1 MTIEKHWLITGAAVV
16 IALGAGF
23 GAARITD
30 RPAGEEAHA
39 EGEDHAEGEAEEGF
53 VALAPEAAA
62 QAGVTLTEATRGGG
76 AELLLPGRVEFAP
89 GAEAVVDAPLPGAV
103 VRVHVGVGSRVEAG
117 SPLATLRSPEGAASR
132 ATTDAAQAGAEAAR
146 AAERRDRNL
155 FERGYV
161 ARARLDI
168 TEAEAR
174 RAEAELRA
182 ARARVAAYGAPGAD
196 GLVVVRSPIAGVV
209 TRLTTRAGQVLHEE
223 DQEVAAVADAGRVE
237 MVFEAPPAASTLL
250 AIGDVVRVRDASG
263 QILSGV
269 VTAIAPVNASGV
281 VTIRARP
288 DGASPPAGTVLS
300 ARIASG
306 VATGALVVPGE
317 AIQTVEGRPSV
328 FVVEGRGFRARSVV
342 TGRTADGRTEILSG
356 LNGGERIAGVGAF
369 LLKAELAKG
378 DAEHGH

>member
-23 GAARITD
+23 GVARITD

-39 EGEDHAEGEAEEGF
+39 EGEDHAEGEAEGGF
-53 VALAPEAAA
+53 IALAPEAAA
-62 QAGVTLTEATRGGG
+62 QAGVTLTEVLRGGG
-76 AELLLPGRVEFAP
+76 SELLLPGRVEFGP

-132 ATTDAAQAGAEAAR
+132 ATTDAAIAGAEAAR
-146 AAERRDRNL
+146 AAERRDRDL

-168 TEAEAR
+168 TQAEAR

-182 ARARVAAYGAPGAD
+182 AQARVAAYGGPGAD

-250 AIGDVVRVRDASG
+250 ALGDGVRARDASG
-263 QILSGV
+263 QVLSGV
-269 VTAIAPVNASGV
+269 ITAIAPVNASGV

-288 DGASPPAGTVLS
+288 DGSPPPAGTVLS

-306 VATGALVVPGE
+306 VATDALVVPGE
-317 AIQTVEGRPSV
+317 AVQTVDGRPSV
-328 FVVEGRGFRARSVV
+328 FVVEGRGFRARPVV

-356 LNGGERIAGVGAF
+356 LTGGERIAGVGAF

-378 DAEHGH
+378 DAGHGH